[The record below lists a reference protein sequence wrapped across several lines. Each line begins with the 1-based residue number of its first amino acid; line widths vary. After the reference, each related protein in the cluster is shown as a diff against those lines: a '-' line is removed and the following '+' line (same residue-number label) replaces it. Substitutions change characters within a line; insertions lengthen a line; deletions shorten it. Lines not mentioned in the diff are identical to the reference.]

1 VAARSEQQILAA
13 IDARR
18 AAGVADLGAELRQR
32 IADLG
37 DLRLDTPERQDAFRE
52 VFAAFTPAQFGFFA
66 MPDEC
71 AIATASN
78 TIQVS
83 GVLVDTQNRQCVGPM
98 RRTLVLDV
106 HFATH
111 DYMAL
116 QQFYR
121 NHALAPVLLTQAF
134 AFYDTIGI
142 LVVFV
147 QAGLE
152 TGRWYWGRLGFEFFR
167 PAERAAV
174 RRWGRAI
181 VSALG
186 APVDVGAISEAR
198 HWALLGSTPP
208 QIRTSLEAIADAMP
222 RSRFKHFGGAPI
234 RRYLEVVAERNRLR
248 LDQEID
254 LGRAIM
260 LSGPDWYGFFPLY
273 DGARRTQLNLYTNT
287 RLRRAAAAGR

>member
-1 VAARSEQQILAA
+1 
-13 IDARR
+13 
-18 AAGVADLGAELRQR
+18 
-32 IADLG
+32 
-37 DLRLDTPERQDAFRE
+37 
-52 VFAAFTPAQFGFFA
+52 

-71 AIATASN
+71 AVAAADY

-83 GVLVDTQNRQCVGPM
+83 GVLVDTQSRQCVGPM
-98 RRTLVLDV
+98 RRTLILGLR
-106 HFATH
+106 FATH

-174 RRWGRAI
+174 ARWGRAI
-181 VSALG
+181 VGALG
-186 APVDVGAISEAR
+186 QPVDVSATSDAR
-198 HWALLGSTPP
+198 QWALLGSTPP
-208 QIRTSLEAIADAMP
+208 EIKTSFEAIANAMP
-222 RSRFKHFGGAPI
+222 RSRFKHFGGVPI
-234 RRYLEVVAERNRLR
+234 RSYLEVIAERNRLR
-248 LDQEID
+248 FDQSID

-260 LSGPDWYGFFPLY
+260 LSGPDWYGYFPLY
-273 DGARRTQLNLYTNT
+273 DNARRTQLNLYMNT
-287 RLRRAAAAGR
+287 RLRTAAAASGSPAP